1 MKSGLA
7 TILAALTTALA
18 WSVPAAVQG
27 RMPTPPPVA
36 VAPGA
41 LASPATTAQRAR
53 CGPEPTSAA
62 GWSRLFGGLDGD
74 WAGGDAALSVR
85 LADGRLLWVFGDS
98 LTGEVRADGRR
109 APGATIV
116 RSSVL
121 VSDGTCVTAATPRRT
136 SLPGSGGTWLWPTSV
151 LLQRTTTAGGST
163 VVVLAQRM
171 RSTGS
176 GAWSFAR
183 VGASSVVLTV
193 APHGAVTI
201 GRAHDL
207 PASDVL
213 WGAGSVVRGATTY
226 LYGTRVVH
234 QPLVMGRDL
243 LVARAPTARVTD
255 PTTWS
260 YRTAAGWSTRAADA
274 AVVLPAA
281 SGVSTN
287 PAVVVVDGRYRVV
300 TKPQE
305 YLDDRVVELT
315 SSTPY
320 GPWTSRLLF
329 RSPSTAAAPTYSP
342 AVVATRTGARGVV
355 VVSRTSTVLGTL
367 MTDGRSARPLF
378 RDVDLGA

>member
-1 MKSGLA
+1 MSRSVRRFGASTGSGSGWGSKTGQSCKFDGTCA
-7 TILAALTTALA
+7 
-18 WSVPAAVQG
+18 SVG
-27 RMPTPPPVA
+27 GCTPDCTGKA
-36 VAPGA
+36 
-41 LASPATTAQRAR
+41 
-53 CGPEPTSAA
+53 C
-62 GWSRLFGGLDGD
+62 
-74 WAGGDAALSVR
+74 GGD
-85 LADGRLLWVFGDS
+85 GCGG
-98 LTGEVRADGRR
+98 TC
-109 APGATIV
+109 GACA
-116 RSSVL
+116 SGQSCKF
-121 VSDGTCVTAATPRRT
+121 DGTCVTAATPRRT

-329 RSPSTAAAPTYSP
+329 RSPSTAATRARTVSP
-342 AVVATRTGARGVV
+342 RVRWC
-355 VVSRTSTVLGTL
+355 ST
-367 MTDGRSARPLF
+367 
-378 RDVDLGA
+378 